1 MLKWTVPRLT
11 PLAGAPIIPEA
22 LVIRP
27 YETARQMSEQS
38 YALNP
43 SSGSIRVFFQLQNL
57 SDDQKQNIENI
68 YFGKNIIYAAL
79 VMENS

>member
-1 MLKWTVPRLT
+1 MLKWTVPGFT

-27 YETARQMSEQS
+27 YETVKQMSEQL

-43 SSGSIRVFFQLQNL
+43 SSGNTMVFFQLQNL